1 MEGSDARSRPFSRAA
16 RRWQSQVP
24 TEQKRR
30 VEYGKGRV
38 PMILPKTHD
47 VLVVEDDQELRE
59 AVGSILQEEGCS
71 VRAASNGAEALTL
84 LRGEAR
90 PCIILLDL
98 MMPVMNGWQFLEQ
111 RKSDVQLEEIPVVVM
126 SAYLDMPGFAAPHLP
141 VEATLKKPLDLDR
154 LLDSVNSH
162 CNCQSK

>member
-1 MEGSDARSRPFSRAA
+1 
-16 RRWQSQVP
+16 
-24 TEQKRR
+24 
-30 VEYGKGRV
+30 
-38 PMILPKTHD
+38 MILTKTHD
-47 VLVVEDDQELRE
+47 VLVVEDDRELRE

-71 VRAASNGAEALTL
+71 VRSASNGAEALTL
-84 LRGEAR
+84 LRGQER

-111 RKSDVQLEEIPVVVM
+111 RKSDVALEEIPVVVM

-154 LLDSVNSH
+154 LLDLVNSH